1 MEPEIDYNAKI
12 LNFLAMTET
21 GDQEVA
27 TKYLETSDW
36 DETKAVNKFYNNIT
50 PSMSNTPIN
59 NNIINNINMP
69 NDEINNINISTNRS
83 TIGLISQDDNNNNK
97 TIKIQKKKG
106 FINKYFLGTIKFL
119 LDCCSERREVTKN
132 EEKKLF
138 QYLPNLTDDFIYFCQ
153 SIKKKIGIII
163 FYTSNNLE
171 FLHKFISQIS
181 RSTLTMNI
189 IKNNFIIFPLLAN
202 TNEGYKIQEI
212 VSDNELAFP
221 AFVFCSKLN
230 NSEQDYINT
239 ILNKYNIIKILES
252 ETITINVFHST
263 IIDISNKYIS
273 NNNNKKSNQN
283 EFDNSFGPLT
293 DAEILNQ
300 QNYEMEKLEKQVQ
313 KKEEELNKEKMDEEK
328 RKKEEEIKIK
338 EIEEKAEEAKKIIV
352 DEPNKD
358 DPDST
363 EICFRYPD
371 GEKTKNRRFLKSNT
385 IQNLYDYI
393 TSLGE
398 EIYSETE
405 NNQFSLYQPFPP
417 KKYDI
422 MDNTLEKEGLFPNAV
437 IQIRED

>member
-36 DETKAVNKFYNNIT
+36 DETKAVNKFFNNIT
-50 PSMSNTPIN
+50 PIISSTPNN
-59 NNIINNINMP
+59 NNIINNINLA
-69 NDEINNINISTNRS
+69 NDEINNINIPTNRS
-83 TIGLISQDDNNNNK
+83 TIGLINQDDNNNK

-106 FINKYFLGTIKFL
+106 FINKYILGTIKFL
-119 LDCCSERREVTKN
+119 LDCCSERREVAKN
-132 EEKKLF
+132 DEKKLF

-163 FYTSNNLE
+163 FYTANNVA
-171 FLHKFISQIS
+171 FLHNFINQIS

-189 IKNNFIIFPLLAN
+189 IKNNFIIFPLLSN

-212 VSDNELAFP
+212 VSDNQLLFP
-221 AFVFCSKLN
+221 SFVFCSKLN

-252 ETITINVFHST
+252 EAITINVFHST

-273 NNNNKKSNQN
+273 NNNNKINKN

-300 QNYEMEKLEKQVQ
+300 QNYDMEVLEREVQ
-313 KKEEELNKEKMDEEK
+313 RKEDELKKEKMDEEK

-338 EIEEKAEEAKKIIV
+338 EIEDKAEEAKKKIV
-352 DEPNKD
+352 DEPNEN
-358 DPDST
+358 DPEST

-371 GEKTKNRRFLKSNT
+371 GEKTKNRRFLKTHT
-385 IQNLYDYI
+385 IQNLYDYV

-417 KKYDI
+417 KKYDV

>member
-21 GDQEVA
+21 SDQDVA

-36 DETKAVNKFYNNIT
+36 DETKAVNKFFNNIT
-50 PSMSNTPIN
+50 PSISSTPIN
-59 NNIINNINMP
+59 NNIINNINLP
-69 NDEINNINISTNRS
+69 NDEINNIDIPTNRS
-83 TIGLISQDDNNNNK
+83 TIGLINQDDNNK
-97 TIKIQKKKG
+97 TIKIQKKQG

-163 FYTSNNLE
+163 FYTANNVA
-171 FLHKFISQIS
+171 FLHNFINQIS

-189 IKNNFIIFPLLAN
+189 IKNNFIIFPLLSN

-212 VSDNELAFP
+212 VSDNQLLFP
-221 AFVFCSKLN
+221 SFVFCSKLN

-263 IIDISNKYIS
+263 IIDISNKYII
-273 NNNNKKSNQN
+273 NNNNKKSKQN

-300 QNYEMEKLEKQVQ
+300 QNYEMEELEREVQ
-313 KKEEELNKEKMDEEK
+313 KKEEKLNKEKMDEEK

-338 EIEEKAEEAKKIIV
+338 EIEDKAEEAKKKIV
-352 DEPNKD
+352 DEPNEN
-358 DPDST
+358 DPEST

-371 GEKTKNRRFLKSNT
+371 GEKTKNRRFLKTHT
-385 IQNLYDYI
+385 IQNLYDFV

-398 EIYSETE
+398 EIYSEAE
-405 NNQFSLYQPFPP
+405 NNQFSLYQLYPP

-422 MDNTLEKEGLFPNAV
+422 MENTLEKEGLVPNAV

>member
-36 DETKAVNKFYNNIT
+36 DETKAVNKFFNNIT
-50 PSMSNTPIN
+50 PIISSTPNN
-59 NNIINNINMP
+59 NNIINNINLA

-83 TIGLISQDDNNNNK
+83 TIGLINQDDNNNK

-106 FINKYFLGTIKFL
+106 FINKYILGTIKFL
-119 LDCCSERREVTKN
+119 LDCCSERREVAKN
-132 EEKKLF
+132 DEKKLF

-163 FYTSNNLE
+163 FYTINNVE

-212 VSDNELAFP
+212 VSDNQLLFP
-221 AFVFCSKLN
+221 SFVFCSKLN

-252 ETITINVFHST
+252 EGITINVFHAT

-273 NNNNKKSNQN
+273 NNNNKINKN

-300 QNYEMEKLEKQVQ
+300 QNYDMEVLEREVQ
-313 KKEEELNKEKMDEEK
+313 RKEDELKKEKMDEEK

-338 EIEEKAEEAKKIIV
+338 EIEDKAEEAKKKMV
-352 DEPNKD
+352 DEPNED

-385 IQNLYDYI
+385 IQNLYDYV

-417 KKYDI
+417 KKYDV

>member
-12 LNFLAMTET
+12 LNFLAITET

-36 DETKAVNKFYNNIT
+36 DETKAVNKFFNNIT
-50 PSMSNTPIN
+50 PIISSTPNN
-59 NNIINNINMP
+59 NNIINNINLA
-69 NDEINNINISTNRS
+69 NDEINNINIPTNRS
-83 TIGLISQDDNNNNK
+83 TIGLINQDDNNNK

-106 FINKYFLGTIKFL
+106 FINNYILETIKFL
-119 LDCCSERREVTKN
+119 LECCSERREVAKN
-132 EEKKLF
+132 DEKKLF

-163 FYTSNNLE
+163 FYTINNVE

-212 VSDNELAFP
+212 VSDNQLLFP
-221 AFVFCSKLN
+221 SFVFCSKLN

-252 ETITINVFHST
+252 EGITINVFHST

-273 NNNNKKSNQN
+273 NNNNNKINKN

-300 QNYEMEKLEKQVQ
+300 QNYDMEVLEREVQ
-313 KKEEELNKEKMDEEK
+313 RKEDELKK
-328 RKKEEEIKIK
+328 RK
-338 EIEEKAEEAKKIIV
+338 
-352 DEPNKD
+352 
-358 DPDST
+358 
-363 EICFRYPD
+363 D
-371 GEKTKNRRFLKSNT
+371 G
-385 IQNLYDYI
+385 
-393 TSLGE
+393 
-398 EIYSETE
+398 
-405 NNQFSLYQPFPP
+405 
-417 KKYDI
+417 
-422 MDNTLEKEGLFPNAV
+422 
-437 IQIRED
+437 

>member
-36 DETKAVNKFYNNIT
+36 DETKAVNKFFNNIT
-50 PSMSNTPIN
+50 PIISSTPNN
-59 NNIINNINMP
+59 NNIINNINLA

-83 TIGLISQDDNNNNK
+83 TIGLINQDDNNNK

-106 FINKYFLGTIKFL
+106 FINKYILGTIKFL
-119 LDCCSERREVTKN
+119 LDCCSERREVAKN
-132 EEKKLF
+132 DEKKLF

-163 FYTSNNLE
+163 FYTINNVE

-212 VSDNELAFP
+212 VSDNQLLFP
-221 AFVFCSKLN
+221 SFVFCSKLN

-252 ETITINVFHST
+252 EGITINAFHST

-273 NNNNKKSNQN
+273 NNNNNKINKN

-300 QNYEMEKLEKQVQ
+300 QNYDMEVLEREVQ
-313 KKEEELNKEKMDEEK
+313 RKEDELKKEKMDEEK

-338 EIEEKAEEAKKIIV
+338 EIEDKAEEAKKKMV
-352 DEPNKD
+352 DEPNED

-385 IQNLYDYI
+385 IQNLYDYV

-417 KKYDI
+417 KKYDV